1 MAGNQDPTD
10 NPLNPLRIL
19 VVPLVDI
26 MFLLLFFLMLGTD
39 MSQRVTED
47 SKLPNWDSVK
57 EDPNKPEGYETTT
70 VNLVGERE
78 DWHVVIAGEHYIDW
92 EHLKIALHELAH
104 QPGDEEA
111 GNAPGTYFSTRV
123 IQLRAAA
130 GAPYRLVQRLIQMC
144 SNAGFYKI
152 GVGAT

>member
-47 SKLPNWDSVK
+47 RKLPGSDVK
-57 EDPNKPEGYETTT
+57 EDPNWKPETTT

-152 GVGAT
+152 GVVAT